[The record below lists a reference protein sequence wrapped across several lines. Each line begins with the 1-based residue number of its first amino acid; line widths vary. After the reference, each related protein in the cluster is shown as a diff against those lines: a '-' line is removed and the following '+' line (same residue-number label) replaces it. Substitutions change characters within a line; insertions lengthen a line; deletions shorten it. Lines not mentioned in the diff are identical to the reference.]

1 MSWFGEPKDLIAIV
15 IATLAV
21 ILSLV
26 TVLIQKQQQQRDA
39 YRQIYDVLM
48 SPELHR
54 GRWMIVDMNAFRYAL
69 ATRGVD
75 HCLQAGA
82 IKRKSNGDGTHF
94 WANGTLE
101 LLCDS
106 RLKDKEPWTLWLT
119 YGGEPGDGKLDLP
132 ERLAKFFAARKE
144 AKQTLDVKIAKP
156 GERHTITLT

>member
-54 GRWMIVDMNAFRYAL
+54 GRWMIVDIGKGKTRVLMRVATTFRRCVSIGRTIRPAL
-69 ATRGVD
+69 ISWGSDRARLLADSTVGD
-75 HCLQAGA
+75 H
-82 IKRKSNGDGTHF
+82 SNG
-94 WANGTLE
+94 
-101 LLCDS
+101 
-106 RLKDKEPWTLWLT
+106 
-119 YGGEPGDGKLDLP
+119 
-132 ERLAKFFAARKE
+132 
-144 AKQTLDVKIAKP
+144 
-156 GERHTITLT
+156 